1 MSRVGGRTALLAV
14 VLTAVL
20 VGMIGM
26 KQWTLTTGTPVLLE
40 TAPVDPRSLFRGDYV
55 RLNYK
60 ISRLDLSKLGGDKD
74 FSAHDTAWVVLEQ
87 AQRYWHAVA
96 VYRHRPDAAPGQ
108 VIIKGEVRWADGRG
122 SAFAPPVPTRQPRFL
137 VMRYGIESY
146 FVPEGTGRAIER
158 RGAQTPP
165 DILVAVDRFGNAG
178 IKAVELDGR
187 EIYRESLF

>member
-60 ISRLDLSKLGGDKD
+60 ISRLDLGKLGGDKD

-158 RGAQTPP
+158 RGAQTPL

>member
-1 MSRVGGRTALLAV
+1 
-14 VLTAVL
+14 
-20 VGMIGM
+20 
-26 KQWTLTTGTPVLLE
+26 
-40 TAPVDPRSLFRGDYV
+40 
-55 RLNYK
+55 
-60 ISRLDLSKLGGDKD
+60 
-74 FSAHDTAWVVLEQ
+74 VLEK

-108 VIIKGEVRWADGRG
+108 VVIKGEVRWADGRG
-122 SAFAPPVPTRQPRFL
+122 STFAPPVRTRQPRFL

-158 RGAQTPP
+158 RGARTPL

>member
-14 VLTAVL
+14 VLTTVL

-60 ISRLDLSKLGGDKD
+60 ISRLDLSKLGGDKE
-74 FSAHDTAWVVLEQ
+74 FAAHDTAWVALEK

-96 VYRHRPDAAPGQ
+96 VYRHRPDAAPGR

-122 SAFAPPVPTRQPRFL
+122 SAFAPPVQTAPVRFL

-146 FVPEGTGRAIER
+146 FVPEGTGRTLEQ
-158 RGAQTPP
+158 RGAHTPL

>member
-158 RGAQTPP
+158 RGAQTPL

>member
-60 ISRLDLSKLGGDKD
+60 ISRLELSKLGGDKV
-74 FSAHDTAWVVLEQ
+74 FAAHDTAWVVLEK
-87 AQRYWHAVA
+87 AERYWHAVA

-108 VIIKGEVRWADGRG
+108 VVIKGEVRWADGRG
-122 SAFAPPVPTRQPRFL
+122 SAFAPPVQARQPRFL

-158 RGAQTPP
+158 RGAHTPL